1 MPANRPEIL
10 WIEDSARYELS
21 ELAGPVYHSRKYVL
35 NLAEDATSAVYHL
48 SNKAYDGLIVDIRIP
63 PGDHPTWTRLYQ
75 ENNRNKDK
83 ARLGLHL
90 LEWMLGSNGAT
101 GDYPNLGKPP
111 GWVNPAKIAVFTVE
125 SYLSIKNSLETL
137 KIDHHYLLKTS
148 ARRDTILL
156 DLIDALMDNWNI

>member
-21 ELAGPVYHSRKYVL
+21 ELAGPVYYSRRYVL
-35 NLAEDATSAVYHL
+35 NIAEDATSAVSHVVT
-48 SNKAYDGLIVDIRIP
+48 KVYDALIVDIRIP

-90 LEWMLGSNGAT
+90 LEWMLGSNGVSSAF
-101 GDYPNLGKPP
+101 NMIGKPP
-111 GWVNPAKIAVFTVE
+111 DWVNPAKIAIFTVE
-125 SYLSIKNSLETL
+125 NYHSIKDSLQIL
-137 KIDHHYLLKTS
+137 KVDHHYLLKTS

-156 DLIDALMDNWNI
+156 ELIDALMDNRKV